1 MAALAADWT
10 HIMIRPWTVL
20 PFLVLP
26 TVSPVVTRA
35 QTPTPLEVVSIAPGL
50 AMLVGSGG
58 NIGVSY
64 GPDGVFL
71 VDDQYAPVT
80 DQVRAAVAG
89 LTQGRI
95 RFVLNTHWHGDHTGG
110 NERMGEAGALIV
122 AHDNVRRRMST
133 EQFNQLLNSTT
144 PASPPGALPVVT
156 FSDGATFHL
165 NGATVEALHVAPAH
179 TDGDAVVW
187 FREANVVHMGDV
199 FFNGLYPF
207 IDLDSGGS
215 VDGTIAVVEAILARS
230 DDRTR
235 IIPGHGPLASRTDLG
250 RYQDMLVTVRDR
262 VQRLIEEGKTLE
274 QIVAARPLADYDTAW
289 NWSFIPGER
298 FLAILHRGL
307 STRR

>member
-1 MAALAADWT
+1 MTRARAVCASL
-10 HIMIRPWTVL
+10 I
-20 PFLVLP
+20 LVL
-26 TVSPVVTRA
+26 VSPVVTRA
-35 QTPTPLEVVSIAPGL
+35 QTPSPLEVVSVAPGL
-50 AMLVGSGG
+50 AMLGGSGG
-58 NIGVSY
+58 NIGVSF

-89 LTQGRI
+89 LTPGRI

-110 NERMGEAGALIV
+110 NERMGQAGALVV
-122 AHDNVRRRMST
+122 AHENVRRRMST
-133 EQFNQLLNSTT
+133 DQFNQLLKSTT
-144 PASPPGALPVVT
+144 PASPAGALPVVT
-156 FSDGATFHL
+156 FSDGVTFHL
-165 NGATVEALHVAPAH
+165 NGATVEAVHVAPAH

-187 FREANVVHMGDV
+187 FREANVVHMGDL

-215 VDGTIAVVEAILARS
+215 VDGVIAAVEAALARS
-230 DDRTR
+230 NGRTR
-235 IIPGHGPLASRTDLG
+235 IIPGHGPLASRDDLV
-250 RYQDMLVTVRDR
+250 RYRSMLVTARDR
-262 VQRLIEEGKTLE
+262 IQRLIGEGKTLE